1 MGRSYT
7 EGLRLLGR
15 VYGEREVNIR
25 EGFWFGCGF
34 EVVGGRVYEER
45 GEVIYERGFFGLGV
59 GFEIVGESLWGEG
72 R

>member
-59 GFEIVGESLWGEG
+59 GFEIVGESL
-72 R
+72 

>member
-15 VYGEREVNIR
+15 VYEEREVNIR

-34 EVVGGRVYEER
+34 EVVGGEFMR
-45 GEVIYERGFFGLGV
+45 
-59 GFEIVGESLWGEG
+59 SEG